1 MNNDV
6 FSSTMTYRGII
17 YDLDGTLNLSNY
29 YYSVYEKYFL
39 SLLFDLSDQSPEH
52 IEELFKTTLI
62 KKHGLTA
69 LVQSLG
75 IDSAFFYTKL
85 GCVMPI
91 STLIPRDERL
101 IRTIEKINNMNI
113 VQGVCSNTGYG
124 LTSRILDSIGIK
136 RLFRVI
142 VSSDETG
149 LKPSPEPYIYTLN
162 KLKVNA
168 VNCIYVGDR
177 IKMEIN
183 TAKILG
189 MTTIFV
195 KSYLMEGKNI
205 NYSNVDYIV
214 DKPYEIPD
222 LLAKING
229 EIYV

>member
-1 MNNDV
+1 
-6 FSSTMTYRGII
+6 
-17 YDLDGTLNLSNY
+17 
-29 YYSVYEKYFL
+29 
-39 SLLFDLSDQSPEH
+39 
-52 IEELFKTTLI
+52 
-62 KKHGLTA
+62 
-69 LVQSLG
+69 
-75 IDSAFFYTKL
+75 
-85 GCVMPI
+85 MPI

-124 LTSRILDSIGIK
+124 LTSKILDSIGIK